1 MMIRR
6 WLSVGLAVVVAIGL
20 MGLLGRPVTAPGPAT
35 VYAAGVPM
43 ADQTMMLSIEG
54 TRQGKFKGESR
65 DGSIPTL
72 GYKHEVISPRDAQ
85 SGLPTGK
92 RQHTPLVITKRI
104 DRSSPLLM
112 QALVTNE
119 VLKNVTLRFVDA
131 RGATAYSITLQNASV
146 AGIQQQSQSGEA
158 VEEISFTYQK
168 ITWTWTDG
176 GITAMDDW
184 EARQ

>member
-1 MMIRR
+1 MMLRR
-6 WLSVGLAVVVAIGL
+6 WLSVGLAAVVAVAAV
-20 MGLLGRPVTAPGPAT
+20 GLLGRPATAPGPAT
-35 VYAAGVPM
+35 VYAAGVPLSEQ
-43 ADQTMMLSIEG
+43 AMMLTVEG
-54 TRQGKFKGESR
+54 TKQGKFKGESR
-65 DGSIPTL
+65 DGSVRLL

-92 RQHTPLVITKRI
+92 RQHSPLVITKDY
-104 DRSSPLLM
+104 DRTSPMFM

-131 RGATAYSITLQNASV
+131 RGTTYSITLQNASV
-146 AGIQQQSQSGEA
+146 AGIRQQSQSGSN

-176 GITAMDDW
+176 GITAEDDW
-184 EARQ
+184 EIRQ